1 MVTVETFRQLALA
14 FTEAIEQRHFEKR
27 SFRVTKKIFAT
38 LDIKNKKVVIKLS
51 SIDQSVFCSFDKS
64 IIYPAPGKWGFHGW
78 TMIELHSVKKAILQD
93 ALTIS
98 YCTVAPERLAK
109 KYQQ

>member
-1 MVTVETFRQLALA
+1 MVSIDSFRELALA
-14 FTEAIEQRHFEKR
+14 FTEAVEAPHFEKA

-38 LDIKNKKVVIKLS
+38 LDIKNKKVVVKLAA
-51 SIDQSVFCSFDKS
+51 IDQSVFCSFDKS
-64 IIYPAPGKWGFHGW
+64 IIYPAPGKWGLHGW
-78 TMIELHSVKKAILQD
+78 TMIELKLVRKAMLQD
-93 ALTIS
+93 ALTIA